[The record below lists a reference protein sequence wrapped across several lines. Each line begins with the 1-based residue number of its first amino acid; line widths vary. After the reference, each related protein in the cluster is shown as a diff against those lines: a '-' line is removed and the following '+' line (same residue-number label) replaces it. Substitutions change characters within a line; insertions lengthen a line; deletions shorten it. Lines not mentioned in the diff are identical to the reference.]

1 MQTVV
6 ISMFIK
12 LLDSF
17 KKERHEIISEQTN
30 KQSKY
35 VNNLMNE
42 EFRELIVGNR
52 QQLVSL
58 RNR

>member
-1 MQTVV
+1 
-6 ISMFIK
+6 MFIK